1 MKRFVLTY
9 ESGTWSPRT
18 VLTDTL
24 TNEIVGIDGGEP
36 EDQSFYR
43 DWAWVPVLLNKLADE
58 ITTLQEKQRMAI
70 QKPDRQ

>member
-58 ITTLQEKQRMAI
+58 ITTLKEKQRMAI
-70 QKPDRQ
+70 QKPDQQ

>member
-1 MKRFVLTY
+1 MKRFVLKY